1 MEKTFVRLCL
11 LQDVDSNCEYITAEQ
26 QEAWIDNVLT
36 SVGTEGYTFATDDS
50 GCEDT
55 AMFACDEMEFADV
68 EVYDFMGSEHESE
81 RFYARDIVVFKHKA
95 TGEYYVLNAENLFE
109 F

>member
-1 MEKTFVRLCL
+1 MKKEFVRLCNL
-11 LQDVDSNCEYITAEQ
+11 LDVDKDCEYITAEQ
-26 QEAWIDNVLT
+26 QAAWVANVT
-36 SVGTEGYTFATDDS
+36 NSVGTEGYTFAQDAE

-55 AMFACDEMEFADV
+55 AEFSCDEMEFADV
-68 EVYDFMGSEHESE
+68 AVYDFMGSEHEAE

-95 TGEYYVLNAENLFE
+95 TGELYVLNADDLQE